1 MAPDLALPVAHP
13 QRIFIIGQSGSGKST
28 LARSLGEALHLPAT
42 DLDLVYRA
50 GGGNGPVREVAVRD
64 ADLARIAASDAWIV
78 EGIHLDGTAGLMDR
92 ADLIVWL
99 DHVGSGRSTVRIM
112 RRFVSGAW
120 YEVRHQHGWRRFFR
134 FGDYWRH
141 LREVGGAAREARS
154 YASADGGG
162 SAPVTRQQVAQRLDA
177 YGAKVVRCATD
188 AHVAALLSRLR
199 ASATAR

>member
-13 QRIFIIGQSGSGKST
+13 QRIFVIGQSGSGKST
-28 LARSLGEALHLPAT
+28 LARTLGEALHVPAT
-42 DLDLVYRA
+42 DLDLVYRE
-50 GGGNGPVREVAVRD
+50 GGGNGPLRDVAARD

-92 ADLIVWL
+92 ADLIAWL
-99 DHVGSGRSTVRIM
+99 DHVGGGRSTIRIM

-120 YEVRHQHGWRRFFR
+120 YEVRHQHGWRRFLR

-141 LREVGGAAREARS
+141 LRELGGATRQAQA
-154 YASADGGG
+154 YASDNSG
-162 SAPVTRQQVAQRLDA
+162 APVTRAQVAARLDG
-177 YGAKVVRCATD
+177 YGTKVVRCATD
-188 AHVAALLSRLR
+188 ADVAALVSRLR